1 MAAATK
7 IAMKKRRKKEQETC
21 LPVCV
26 CVCVLSLKIY
36 ARRPFCAAKG
46 NATHVYM
53 CVHERSRRRL
63 TKLKILPFAGRLSF
77 HPPNHQP
84 HPLRLFKKCPPIGV
98 HTHTYTHAER
108 ARATQFVNA
117 RAAGVRTRGQT
128 AGCGCVCSLF
138 WYIYLHT
145 HTKTHGS
152 MAIRRFQ
159 NTRP

>member
-1 MAAATK
+1 MPPC
-7 IAMKKRRKKEQETC
+7 MR
-21 LPVCV
+21 V

-53 CVHERSRRRL
+53 YVHERSRRRL

-98 HTHTYTHAER
+98 HTHT
-108 ARATQFVNA
+108 
-117 RAAGVRTRGQT
+117 
-128 AGCGCVCSLF
+128 
-138 WYIYLHT
+138 HT
-145 HTKTHGS
+145 HMQSEPGQPNLLMRAQRECEREGRQPGVDVCVHCFGTSICTHTLKR
-152 MAIRRFQ
+152 MEAWL
-159 NTRP
+159 

>member
-1 MAAATK
+1 M
-7 IAMKKRRKKEQETC
+7 R
-21 LPVCV
+21 V

-53 CVHERSRRRL
+53 YVHERSRRRL
-63 TKLKILPFAGRLSF
+63 TKLKILPFAGRLSL
-77 HPPNHQP
+77 HP
-84 HPLRLFKKCPPIGV
+84 
-98 HTHTYTHAER
+98 
-108 ARATQFVNA
+108 
-117 RAAGVRTRGQT
+117 
-128 AGCGCVCSLF
+128 
-138 WYIYLHT
+138 